1 MPLKKPH
8 LASGV
13 LDLERNKKPRRI
25 KMGLRIATNV
35 ASIAAQR
42 SLDRN
47 TVAQTNA
54 YGKLS
59 SGSRINRASDDAAG
73 LAMSEKLKARITGAK
88 QAERNANDGIS
99 MLQTAEGGLN
109 EVSRVL
115 VRLREL
121 AVQSSSDTVGDSERE
136 FANLEYQNLKKEIER
151 ISQVTEYNGA
161 KLLNGEGLD
170 GKGAAYDIQVGV
182 NNRQFEDR
190 MLYKASFI
198 DSTLASLF
206 GGEEMIQ
213 AQKDLRGKLN
223 AIDNDDSYSHD
234 RERVEARRAI
244 QDAYVESLES
254 GVNPVSE
261 LSVINKEYA
270 QLSLRSID
278 SAIQKVSN
286 QRAEL
291 GSVQNRLN
299 SVIANLQ
306 VTNENLSATN
316 SRIRD
321 TDYASESAKSMK
333 LNILNQAS
341 TAVLAQANASG
352 QGALRLLG

>member
-1 MPLKKPH
+1 
-8 LASGV
+8 
-13 LDLERNKKPRRI
+13 
-25 KMGLRIATNV
+25 MGLRIATNV

-121 AVQSSSDTVGDSERE
+121 AVQSSSDTVGDSESE

-170 GKGAAYDIQVGV
+170 GQGAAYDIQVGV

-190 MLYKASFI
+190 MLYKSSFI
-198 DSTLASLF
+198 DSTLASLY

-223 AIDNDDSYSHD
+223 AIDNKTYSHD
-234 RERVEARRAI
+234 RERVEERRAI
-244 QDAYVESLES
+244 QDAYVESLEN

-321 TDYASESAKSMK
+321 TDYASEAARSMK

>member
-1 MPLKKPH
+1 
-8 LASGV
+8 
-13 LDLERNKKPRRI
+13 
-25 KMGLRIATNV
+25 MGLRISTNI

-73 LAMSEKLKARITGAK
+73 LAMSEKLKARITGSK

-170 GKGAAYDIQVGV
+170 GQGAAYDIQVGV

-190 MLYKASFI
+190 MLYKSSFI

-206 GGEEMIQ
+206 GGEDMVQ
-213 AQKDLRGKLN
+213 AQKDLRGQLN
-223 AIDNDDSYSHD
+223 AIDNKTYAHD
-234 RERVEARRAI
+234 RERVDERRAI

-321 TDYASESAKSMK
+321 TDYASEAARSMK